1 MAARDEPV
9 PQRFT
14 GNDLSEDTTDTMV
27 LRPVRPQ
34 RPQQRPQQRPT
45 RHHQRPSRPAEP
57 PPVPAE
63 QSGPGGPPDP
73 PDEDDPRP
81 SSQPPEP
88 PRRRKPS
95 VFQTSVRTVGEV
107 FITFGIVIL
116 LFVVY
121 ELYITSIFTAIK
133 QAEASAALQRRWSQ
147 KPAETPQRQI
157 HIDPMKGKAF
167 ARIFIPSFGVDYN
180 FTIQEG
186 VSAHALSIGPGH
198 YPDSAMPGQPGNFAV
213 AGHRVGKGAPFND
226 LDLLE
231 SCDAIV
237 IETATDF
244 FVYRVLPMKDEVAN
258 WEQGK
263 GRLPKCDGVST
274 LRNPSL
280 PGGGPYGKV
289 YGRKIVE
296 PTVGSAVAPVPYR
309 PNSDLPK
316 SEQVALLTLTTCH
329 PQFTAEKRM
338 IIHAVLVRQLHKT
351 PQSGGYKQVLREI
364 GVI

>member
-1 MAARDEPV
+1 MPARDEPGS
-9 PQRFT
+9 QRFA
-14 GNDLSEDTTDTMV
+14 GDDLSEDTTDTMV
-27 LRPVRPQ
+27 LRPVRPRRPRQGSPPRSQ
-34 RPQQRPQQRPT
+34 RPAHP
-45 RHHQRPSRPAEP
+45 PAAP
-57 PPVPAE
+57 PE
-63 QSGPGGPPDP
+63 QSGPAGPPDP

-81 SSQPPEP
+81 SSRPPEP
-88 PRRRKPS
+88 PPRRRAS
-95 VFQTSVRTVGEV
+95 TFQASVRTVGEI

-121 ELYITSIFTAIK
+121 ELYVTSIFTAIK

-147 KPAETPQRQI
+147 HPDKPQRQVQ
-157 HIDPMKGKAF
+157 IDPIKGKAF
-167 ARIFIPSFGVDYN
+167 ARIFIPSFGFDYN

-186 VSAHALSIGPGH
+186 VSPQALSVGPGH

-213 AGHRVGKGAPFND
+213 AGHRVGRGAPFND

-237 IETATDF
+237 IETDTDF
-244 FVYRVLPMKDEVAN
+244 FVYRVLPMKDEIAN

-263 GRLPKCDGVST
+263 GRLPKCEGVST
-274 LRNPSL
+274 LRDPSL
-280 PGGGPYGKV
+280 PGGGPYGRV

-351 PQSGGYKQVLREI
+351 PKSGGYEQVLRVI
-364 GVI
+364 GAV